1 MFLGIRPVRTNY
13 RTIDMLTHRCL
24 FKNHIGRRA
33 CWILVSAQQPGLC
46 QSAKCERL
54 VAWSTQCRRGSHVN
68 LPLPSSLPSSFPS
81 PPLSPPSPSLSMHT
95 LSWTW
100 VALSRSFLRR
110 PGLHVCCCC
119 CYCYLFDKGF
129 VFCFVFWFSFFLF
142 FLLGLGICQ
151 FPHAG

>member
-24 FKNHIGRRA
+24 FKNHRGRRA

-95 LSWTW
+95 LSWTL

-110 PGLHVCCCC
+110 PGLHVCVVAVTVICLIRV
-119 CYCYLFDKGF
+119 LFLVLFFGL
-129 VFCFVFWFSFFLF
+129 VFLF